1 LVGIRLQ
8 AQELG
13 QKLALFRRGL
23 RSGGFGFVFGVE
35 SLEALEFAGDLANGA
50 LEPVDHA
57 ADSVEDGGLLFE
69 GIDPAVP
76 HFRFGVEQAV
86 ETPGVGGELVDAL
99 LLGGG
104 LRAPG
109 V

>member
-1 LVGIRLQ
+1 M
-8 AQELG
+8 G

-23 RSGGFGFVFGVE
+23 GSGRFGFVFC
-35 SLEALEFAGDLANGA
+35 LEGLKALEFAGDLANGA
-50 LEPVDHA
+50 LEAVDHP
-57 ADSVEDGGLLFE
+57 ADAVEDGGFLFE
-69 GIDPAVP
+69 GVDTAVP
-76 HFRFGVEQAV
+76 YFRFGVEKAI